1 MSGVSPAA
9 LMEYPKELT
18 DADWQKKKGL
28 MAKAVKT
35 GLGAELKKGE
45 ALHKKVDTAMLS
57 ADNNAPKSMED
68 LEAGIAG
75 AKKHY
80 GDAVDPLIKQ
90 LKTIVAEAKSAEAAM
105 TKGKYKDAATAAAAI
120 AKKADLFSVTCKS
133 VDLEASIK
141 RGKERVDK
149 LNVIAAKMLTESIK
163 KFLVSTKVFLA
174 GDGSKD
180 SWDENVK
187 QNGRSVSNSVRQLK
201 NYNAAFWKDF
211 QKFDGFDLSAM
222 KLNDDEDKSKER
234 RLKLCRD
241 AIKQVVDIAKFK
253 G

>member
-1 MSGVSPAA
+1 MAGIKAIELSG
-9 LMEYPKELT
+9 YPKELT

-28 MAKAVKT
+28 MAKSVKT

-45 ALHKKVDTAMLS
+45 ALHGKIDVSKLE
-57 ADNNAPKSMED
+57 ADRNAPKSMDD
-68 LEAGIAG
+68 LEVGIAE
-75 AKKHY
+75 AKQY
-80 GDAVDPLIKQ
+80 YRDAVQPVIDQMK
-90 LKTIVAEAKSAEAAM
+90 KIVAEAKSAEAAM
-105 TKGKYKDAATAAAAI
+105 TKGKYKDAAAAAAII

-133 VDLEASIK
+133 VDLEATIK
-141 RGKERVDK
+141 RGTERVDK
-149 LNVIAAKMLTESIK
+149 LNLMAAKLLTDSIK

-174 GDGSKD
+174 SDGGKD

-201 NYNAAFWKDF
+201 NYNVVFWKDF
-211 QKFDGFDLSAM
+211 QKFDGFDLGTM
-222 KLNDDEDKSKER
+222 KLNDDEDKSKEK

-241 AIKQVVDIAKFK
+241 AIKQVVEIAKFK